1 MTQINNINNIQ
12 RDISTAFFNN
22 LHAPEFLVSQDVDD
36 SIVSYFEKVI
46 NNRDNKDAARALA
59 GAVVYTAK
67 SQNID
72 PMEIL
77 RKFSSLPTGQLNAYL
92 VMFLNLN
99 RISTSMLGVSNSPI
113 TNKYVARTI
122 LP

>member
-1 MTQINNINNIQ
+1 
-12 RDISTAFFNN
+12 
-22 LHAPEFLVSQDVDD
+22 
-36 SIVSYFEKVI
+36 
-46 NNRDNKDAARALA
+46 
-59 GAVVYTAK
+59 VVYTAK
-67 SQNID
+67 AQNID

-77 RKFSSLPTGQLNAYL
+77 HKFAALPTGQLNAYL

-99 RISTSMLGVSNSPI
+99 RVSTSMLGVSNAPM